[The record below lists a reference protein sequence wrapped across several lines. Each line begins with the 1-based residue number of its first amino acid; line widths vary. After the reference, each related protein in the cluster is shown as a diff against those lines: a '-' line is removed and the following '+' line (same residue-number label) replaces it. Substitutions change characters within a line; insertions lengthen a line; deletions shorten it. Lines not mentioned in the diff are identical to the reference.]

1 MSPTARPVRLRSVLP
16 HGLLSACLLFATAS
30 AWAQETAVQPVEDS
44 AKSADDKV
52 VQLDTFTVTTA
63 IGTYHQETSSMA
75 SKIPMDLKDL
85 ASSLQI
91 MNSTAITDRNAVTLV
106 DVFGYVV
113 GANQSQSNIN
123 GFTFRGFPNTGSYT
137 QNIQF
142 DGLMGPTLKK
152 AATSAANVDSME
164 FLKGPNGVLYGQ
176 MNPGGLLN
184 IVSKS
189 PKEKQES
196 YLRVTAGFYAG
207 EFNSFGSKVTNT
219 LSYDTTGPV
228 GNSKHLFYRFVADIG
243 SVPTSRPGNWDRV
256 YTFYPS
262 LTYKWSADTS
272 FTVKMENSRD
282 RRRQDD
288 GIMPIFTSAPIT
300 VVLGGA
306 NVVTAAYGSG
316 ATFVTAPLNTVYQD
330 HKDGALDYG
339 DAISTFFHTAVG
351 EWQFRLNSRSVW
363 HVDDVQELT
372 INNASVWSP
381 TAKYATPSTV
391 LRRQYNHVK
400 NGHRYNFVD
409 ANAFRKL
416 KTGPIEHTVILGVGG
431 GWEFF
436 GNKRLG
442 FGPNQTVAQAITLYN
457 PILDQYPYVGDGT
470 GVTDQKTDQT
480 ALGEYFSDQ
489 MKMGRLHLSVGVRHD
504 HQLVTGLDKL
514 NPGPTSFTNVLDAYT
529 KQAGA
534 VFDLTQQLS
543 AYASYSQS
551 IKPQTV
557 IAFDINGFANFPPE
571 TGEQYEA
578 GLKFETPTK
587 NLNVAL
593 AAYEID
599 RSNVLVP
606 TGQNFTVATG
616 NASVGSL
623 ISRLDGGQKS
633 TGVELEVQWQPVK
646 NWQVQAGYAY
656 SHARITASAKFPET
670 VGLDLINAPRT
681 TGNLWTRYNF
691 PSGGLKGFGVGAGVV
706 YSGTA
711 WGGDPT
717 SSVYYKLPAWTR
729 VDSSF
734 YYKWK
739 RYDFSLNIQNLLD
752 KRYLAGAF
760 SAQVVNPGE
769 QRKLTFAAGMKF

>member
-1 MSPTARPVRLRSVLP
+1 MNIPVAPATRRAAFAL
-16 HGLLSACLLFATAS
+16 GWALSAALAVAQTAPEPTTP
-30 AWAQETAVQPVEDS
+30 APVEEKTS
-44 AKSADDKV
+44 EPEQV
-52 VQLDTFTVTTA
+52 VQLDKFTVTTA

-75 SKIPMDLKDL
+75 SKIPMDLKEL
-85 ASSLQI
+85 SSSLQI
-91 MNSTAITDRNAVTLV
+91 MNATAISDRNAVTLV
-106 DVFGYVV
+106 DVFGYVI

-184 IVSKS
+184 IVTKS
-189 PKEKQES
+189 PKETQES
-196 YLRVTAGFYAG
+196 YIRVTAGFYDG

-228 GNSKHLFYRFVADIG
+228 PGVKGLYYRFVADIG
-243 SVPTSRPGNWDRV
+243 STPTSRPGNWDRI

-282 RRRQDD
+282 RRRLDD
-288 GIMPIFTSAPIT
+288 GMPPIFTSAPIT
-300 VVLGGA
+300 VVLGGV
-306 NVVTAAYGSG
+306 NVVTAAYGDN
-316 ATFVTAPLNTVYQD
+316 ATFVTAPLNTVYND
-330 HKDGALDYG
+330 HKDGANDYG
-339 DAISTFFHTAVG
+339 DALSTFFHTSFG

-363 HVDDVQELT
+363 HVDEVIEFTL
-372 INNASVWSP
+372 NNANVWSP
-381 TAKYATPSTV
+381 TAKYATPTT
-391 LRRQYNHVK
+391 LIRRQYNDVK
-400 NGHRYNFVD
+400 NGHRYNFID
-409 ANAFRKL
+409 ANAFRKFN
-416 KTGPIEHTVILGVGG
+416 TGPLEHTVIIGVGG

-436 GNKRLG
+436 GNKRIA
-442 FGPNQTVAQAITLYN
+442 FGPNQTVAQAITLFD
-457 PILDQYPYVGDGT
+457 PILDQYPYPPQGT
-470 GVTDQKTDQT
+470 GATDQKTDQT
-480 ALGEYFSDQ
+480 ALGEYVSDQ
-489 MKMGRLHLSVGVRHD
+489 MKWKNLHLSVGVRHD
-504 HQLVTGLDKL
+504 HQLVSGLDKL
-514 NPGPTSFTNVLDAYT
+514 NPGPTYFSNTLDAYT

-534 VFDLTQQLS
+534 VYDVTPEVS

-557 IAFDINGFANFPPE
+557 IAYDTNGLSDFPPE

-578 GLKFETPTK
+578 GVKYETPGK
-587 NLNVAL
+587 NFNVSAAL
-593 AAYEID
+593 YEIQ
-599 RSNVLVP
+599 RTNVLVP
-606 TGQNFTVATG
+606 TGQNFTVNTGLATAG
-616 NASVGSL
+616 AA

-633 TGVELEVQWQPVK
+633 SGVELEVQWQPVK

-656 SHARITASAKFPET
+656 SHARITASLKFPES
-670 VGLDLINAPRT
+670 VGLDLNNAPRS
-681 TGNLWTRYNF
+681 TGNFWTRYNF
-691 PSGGLKGFGVGAGVV
+691 PTGGLKGFGVGSGVV

-717 SSVYYKLPAWTR
+717 TALYFRMPAWYR
-729 VDSSF
+729 VDSAL

-739 RYDFSLNIQNLLD
+739 RYDFSLNIQNLFD
-752 KRYLAGAF
+752 RRYITSAF
-760 SAQVVNPGE
+760 SAQLLNVGE
-769 QRKLTFAAGMKF
+769 ERKLTFSAGMKF